1 MSKMNNQEIR
11 NMKNDDRAYGDF
23 TDKKRVVLKDKNQ
36 KYRQNFSNMRV
47 KDLINMNDDKDF
59 DVEPE
64 YETH

>member
-1 MSKMNNQEIR
+1 MNNQEIR

>member
-1 MSKMNNQEIR
+1 MNNQEIR
-11 NMKNDDRAYGDF
+11 NMKNDDRADGDF

-47 KDLINMNDDKDF
+47 KDLINMNDDDDKGF